1 MIDNSIAL
9 ICDQIKGGLADG
21 PFDPG
26 AEITASAR
34 RLLSSS
40 KLKLMTP
47 ALGLETADHQLAL
60 IDHFRRQMIVQFD
73 E

>member
-26 AEITASAR
+26 AEITASA
-34 RLLSSS
+34 
-40 KLKLMTP
+40 
-47 ALGLETADHQLAL
+47 QLA
-60 IDHFRRQMIVQFD
+60 
-73 E
+73 